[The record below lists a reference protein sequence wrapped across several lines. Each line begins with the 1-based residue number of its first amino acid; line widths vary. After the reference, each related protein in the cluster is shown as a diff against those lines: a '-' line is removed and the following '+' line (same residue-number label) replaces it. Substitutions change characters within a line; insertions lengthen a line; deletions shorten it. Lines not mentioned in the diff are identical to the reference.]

1 MESEVKTNSIE
12 DMIKIT
18 AGYVREGVQF
28 VTENNNGTWIIRL
41 TGGH

>member
-1 MESEVKTNSIE
+1 MSTVKTNSME

-18 AGYVREGVQF
+18 AGYVREGVLF
-28 VTENNNGTWIIRL
+28 EVTNENGTWVIKL